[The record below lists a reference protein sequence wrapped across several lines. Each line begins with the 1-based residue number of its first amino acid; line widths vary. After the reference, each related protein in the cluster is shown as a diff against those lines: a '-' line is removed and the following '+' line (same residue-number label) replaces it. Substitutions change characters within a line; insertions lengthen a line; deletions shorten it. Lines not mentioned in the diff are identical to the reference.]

1 MNGIHNQHEEHCLD
15 IEVLI
20 AAYTKGIFPMA
31 ESQFEEKIFWVEPK
45 YRGVIPLDNFHSSR
59 SLERHIRRYNSV
71 VKYNKDFDLILN
83 GCAKREQTWINP
95 ILKDTYKLL
104 YEKGYAHS
112 VGVFEN
118 NKLVGGLFGISINGA
133 FFGESMYSNT
143 PNASKIE
150 EVYISDIPN
159 SGTIRAGH
167 KHHRLEE
174 FFVILDGSA
183 KFVLVDDRKE
193 STTYKKRATFF
204 LNGEFRSAL
213 FVPSEIFHVFITLE
227 NNSKCLAIASDAYD
241 AQNPDMIPATK
252 DVFENEFDI

>member
-104 YEKGYAHS
+104 HEKGYAHS
-112 VGVFEN
+112 VGVFED
-118 NKLVGGLFGISINGA
+118 NKLVGGLFGIGINGA

-143 PNASKIE
+143 PNASKIALKYLIE
-150 EVYISDIPN
+150 RLKNCGYELFDTQFISDHLVTLGAIE
-159 SGTIRAGH
+159 IKQEKYLQYLKKAL
-167 KHHRLEE
+167 KKK
-174 FFVILDGSA
+174 V
-183 KFVLVDDRKE
+183 KFAF
-193 STTYKKRATFF
+193 Y
-204 LNGEFRSAL
+204 
-213 FVPSEIFHVFITLE
+213 
-227 NNSKCLAIASDAYD
+227 
-241 AQNPDMIPATK
+241 
-252 DVFENEFDI
+252 